1 MHHYGTGGNHASFA
15 DRNPGGNDSVLPHP
29 RAVFDVYGTSNI
41 CSRALS
47 GGTNFM
53 GVGKNGDARPQKNI
67 ISQSRMRTHQ
77 SFFIDKTI
85 RAHYDLRHNS
95 GTRIAICSGTKNNAI
110 FDELTSFLS
119 IRAFSPHKMQAVFQI
134 FEFLNHEN
142 SCE

>member
-1 MHHYGTGGNHASFA
+1 MHHHGTGGNHASFA

-47 GGTNFM
+47 GRTKFM

-67 ISQSRMRTHQ
+67 ISQSRMRAHQ

-110 FDELTSFLS
+110 FGEFTSFLR
-119 IRAFSPHKMQAVFQI
+119 ICAFSPHKMQAVFQI

>member
-1 MHHYGTGGNHASFA
+1 
-15 DRNPGGNDSVLPHP
+15 
-29 RAVFDVYGTSNI
+29 
-41 CSRALS
+41 
-47 GGTNFM
+47 M

-67 ISQSRMRTHQ
+67 ISQSRMGAHQ

-110 FDELTSFLS
+110 FGEFTSFLR